1 MENNNKKFRLQG
13 KVDYH
18 REFGNVLPK
27 KIIYMSVEGDKTEY
41 SYFSNLGNL
50 LSEIQDAPI
59 LKLEV
64 LGRKDHDSDPEHV
77 LGLLQEYLDLQ
88 QEGLI
93 PAKLKDE
100 FSKIGV
106 TDKDIEKYLDDTSS
120 LESEKRALIEE
131 KVAYY
136 ELDLRYRKYLC
147 SSGKHENDRYVVVI
161 DRDYKSHTMEAIQDC
176 MTFIQNSNMNIEMYV
191 SNPSFDLW
199 LLLHSRDGCEYLSQ
213 ANSSVI
219 KENAKISI
227 KHTEL
232 SNRVSKI
239 FHHSKN
245 ISIEKFKSK
254 YWHNIRFAIEASE
267 DYIHDN
273 EYLLNDI
280 GTNIAQFFTD
290 DIKTMLPCSSS
301 D

>member
-27 KIIYMSVEGDKTEY
+27 KIIYMSVEGAKTEY

-50 LSEIQDAPI
+50 LSKVQNAPI

-64 LGRKDHDSDPEHV
+64 LARKDHGSDPEHV

-131 KVAYY
+131 KIDYY
-136 ELDLRYRKYLC
+136 ELDLSYRRYLRLF
-147 SSGKHENDRYVVVI
+147 GKHENDRYVVVI
-161 DRDYKSHTMEAIQDC
+161 DRDYKSHTMKAIQDC
-176 MTFIQNSNMNIEMYV
+176 MAFIQNSDVCIELYI

-199 LLLHSRDGCEYLSQ
+199 LLLHSQAGYEYLFK
-213 ANSSVI
+213 ADPAVI
-219 KENAKISI
+219 KENAKISL
-227 KHTEL
+227 KHTKL
-232 SNRVSKI
+232 SSHVADF
-239 FHHSKN
+239 FHHGKH
-245 ISIEKFKSK
+245 ISFEKFKAE
-254 YWHNIRFAIEASE
+254 YWPNIRFAIESSK
-267 DYIHDN
+267 DYTHDN
-273 EYLLNDI
+273 KYLLDNI

-290 DIKTMLPCSSS
+290 DIKKVLPCP
-301 D
+301 

>member
-1 MENNNKKFRLQG
+1 MENNNKRFRLQG
-13 KVDYH
+13 KVGYH
-18 REFGNVLPK
+18 REFGNVLPN
-27 KIIYMSVEGDKTEY
+27 KIIYMSVEGAKTEY

-50 LSEIQDAPI
+50 LSKVQNAPI

-64 LGRKDHDSDPEHV
+64 LARKDHGSDPEHV

-131 KVAYY
+131 KIDYY
-136 ELDLRYRKYLC
+136 ELDLSYRRYLRLF
-147 SSGKHENDRYVVVI
+147 GKHENDRYVVVI
-161 DRDYKSHTMEAIQDC
+161 DRDYKSHTMKAIQDC
-176 MTFIQNSNMNIEMYV
+176 MAFIQNSDVCIELYI

-199 LLLHSRDGCEYLSQ
+199 LLLHSQAGYEYLFK
-213 ANSSVI
+213 ADPAVI
-219 KENAKISI
+219 KENAKISL

-232 SNRVSKI
+232 SSHVADF
-239 FHHSKN
+239 FHHGKH
-245 ISIEKFKSK
+245 ISFEKFKAE
-254 YWHNIRFAIEASE
+254 YWPNIRFAIESSK
-267 DYIHDN
+267 DYTHDN
-273 EYLLNDI
+273 KYLLDNI

-290 DIKTMLPCSSS
+290 DIKKVLPCP
-301 D
+301 

>member
-1 MENNNKKFRLQG
+1 MKNNDKKYRLRDRIGYYREPG
-13 KVDYH
+13 K
-18 REFGNVLPK
+18 VLPK
-27 KIIYMSVEGDKTEY
+27 QVIYMSVEGAKTEY
-41 SYFSNLGNL
+41 SYFRNLGECL
-50 LSEIQDAPI
+50 KGAQEAPI
-59 LKLEV
+59 LKVEV
-64 LGRKDHDSDPEHV
+64 LARKDNASDPVHV
-77 LGLLQEYLDLQ
+77 LDLLQEYLDLQ
-88 QEGLI
+88 QDGLVPTRI
-93 PAKLKDE
+93 REE

-106 TDKDIEKYLDDTSS
+106 TDKDVEAYIDNAASLDIETK
-120 LESEKRALIEE
+120 AVIEE

-213 ANSSVI
+213 ANPSVI
-219 KENAKISI
+219 KENAKISL

-232 SNRVSKI
+232 SSHVADF
-239 FHHSKN
+239 FHHGKH
-245 ISIEKFKSK
+245 ISFEKFKAE
-254 YWHNIRFAIEASE
+254 YWPNIRFAIESSK
-267 DYIHDN
+267 DYTHDN
-273 EYLLNDI
+273 KYLLDNI

-290 DIKTMLPCSSS
+290 DIKKVLPCP
-301 D
+301 